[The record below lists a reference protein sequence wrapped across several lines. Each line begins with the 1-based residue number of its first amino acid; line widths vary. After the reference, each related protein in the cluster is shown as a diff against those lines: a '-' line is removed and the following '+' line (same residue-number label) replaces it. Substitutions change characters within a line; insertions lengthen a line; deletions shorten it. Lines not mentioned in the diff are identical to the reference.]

1 MHRGDPVE
9 HAIVAI
15 WQDPASAQD
24 DPTEHGMQLPLL
36 HTPPSPQGVPEYER
50 PVGTQSAPP
59 SLQIVMPVEHVA
71 GEQALPVVHGAAS
84 TCVRASSPV
93 LVSSTPASPAS
104 GMPESPWSTVE
115 SGPASMC
122 AMAAPVPPLLL
133 LVEPPL
139 EPTGESGDTEASDP
153 PPVAKSPRSEE
164 HPADAAAA
172 TRSRPQTL

>member
-104 GMPESPWSTVE
+104 GMPEPPWPPVE
-115 SGPASMC
+115 SGPPPRG
-122 AMAAPVPPLLL
+122 AMASPRPPLPRPVTHP
-133 LVEPPL
+133 VE
-139 EPTGESGDTEASDP
+139 
-153 PPVAKSPRSEE
+153 
-164 HPADAAAA
+164 
-172 TRSRPQTL
+172 